1 MKTPHFLLILSFLLS
16 FHQNSSSQSFDEFSV
31 DKEVSIFLKDKFDVL
46 KNFNLGIPCPEE
58 ENKWYLDSLDYSPW
72 YVGDFNGDKIPDL
85 FVTGKQ
91 KKEQVHYLI
100 LGKNEED
107 EASTFSLIQVTPP
120 KIKGNLQIPFI
131 EETKKGNFI
140 IFKQF
145 ETNVRT
151 IVRDGQEIRIPKTY
165 KDYYKMGLIKKDSL
179 IYKFGNIVEYNP
191 SPDSRQIEYIQI
203 HVFCQ
208 FGGCPDFRMKID
220 EFGQMLLQNISNTN
234 EEPGMYSSACDPDA
248 LDRIFALA
256 NYLRIDKSLQKFGED
271 NADKTITVIIQ
282 YKDEKYKSWYDYEQ
296 GASLGMI
303 HLYELLLDV
312 KEAAS
317 WEFKQ

>member
-1 MKTPHFLLILSFLLS
+1 MKIHHFIPVLIFLLGFLEKPTC
-16 FHQNSSSQSFDEFSV
+16 QSFDEFSV
-31 DKEVSIFLKDKFDVL
+31 DKEVSIFLKDHFDGL
-46 KNFNLGIPCPEE
+46 KNFSLGIPCPEE
-58 ENKWYLDSLDYSPW
+58 ENKWYLDSIDYSPW
-72 YVGDFNGDKIPDL
+72 YVGDLNGDKILDL

-91 KKEQVHYLI
+91 KKDQVHYLV

-107 EASTFSLIQVTPP
+107 ETSTFTLIQVTPP

-145 ETNVRT
+145 ETNVKT
-151 IVRDGQEIRIPKTY
+151 IVRDGQEIRLPKTY

-179 IYKFGNIVEYNP
+179 IYRFGDLVEYNP
-191 SPDSRQIEYIQI
+191 NPDSRQIEYIQV
-203 HVFCQ
+203 HFFCQ

-220 EFGQMLLQNISNTN
+220 EFGQMLLHNISNTT
-234 EEPGMYSSACDPDA
+234 EEPGMYAAACDPDA
-248 LDRIFALA
+248 LEQIFALA
-256 NYLRIDKSLQKFGED
+256 NYLRLDKSLQKFGED
-271 NADKTITVIIQ
+271 NADKTITTVIQ

-303 HLYELLLDV
+303 RLYEMLLKA
-312 KEAAS
+312 KESAS